1 MYTCS
6 AFLERCFFYV
16 CFIVEVAFKQGH
28 YSALPFTI
36 LSGFE
41 PLGAEFVTE
50 LDSLPLSAVALL
62 PAVPPLSLPFKSSP
76 VEKIPWKR

>member
-28 YSALPFTI
+28 YSVSPFTL

-41 PLGAEFVTE
+41 PLGVEFVTE
-50 LDSLPLSAVALL
+50 LDPLPLSAVALL
-62 PAVPPLSLPFKSSP
+62 PAEPPLSLPFKSSP
-76 VEKIPWKR
+76 VEKIP